1 MKTRINFLG
10 FSAIA
15 SVLYILLYILFDDA
29 FIYWIGG
36 LIGSFLKLF
45 SETASSVTVGVI
57 WLVLIGL
64 FIAIANYL
72 KNGFEFLIL
81 VIIGLLLY
89 LIDFV
94 MYEFLVEGY
103 NYEVLKYVISIV
115 KGFIL
120 GLIWY
125 VFLRNFSD

>member
-1 MKTRINFLG
+1 M
-10 FSAIA
+10 
-15 SVLYILLYILFDDA
+15 LYILLDDA

-45 SETASSVTVGVI
+45 SEITSTVSVGVI
-57 WLVLIGL
+57 WLILIGL
-64 FIAIANYL
+64 FLIIANYL
-72 KNGFEFLIL
+72 KSSFKFLIL
-81 VIIGLLLY
+81 ILIGLLLY

-115 KGFIL
+115 KGFVL

-125 VFLRNFSD
+125 KFFRYSSN

>member
-10 FSAIA
+10 FSVIA

-72 KNGFEFLIL
+72 KNDFKFLIL
-81 VIIGLLLY
+81 IIIGLLLY
-89 LIDFV
+89 LIDFM

-125 VFLRNFSD
+125 VFLRNSSD